1 MWSSRRRLRQSI
13 PDGFQTW
20 VEVIELTKGLCGRSR
35 PIHFRGVTTVVAKL
49 FNLVKP
55 HLALFGEKDFQQFRA
70 IERMVRDLN
79 FDLEIVPV
87 PIVREPDGLAMSSR
101 NAYLTP
107 AERAQALSLSRALQA
122 VRERFDSQAGAAP
135 SELARLAT
143 GILAA
148 MPDVSVEYVE
158 VVDAETL
165 LPPMSRDGPLL
176 VAIAARVG
184 KTRLIDNTILRRA
197 R

>member
-1 MWSSRRRLRQSI
+1 
-13 PDGFQTW
+13 
-20 VEVIELTKGLCGRSR
+20 
-35 PIHFRGVTTVVAKL
+35 
-49 FNLVKP
+49 
-55 HLALFGEKDFQQFRA
+55 
-70 IERMVRDLN
+70 
-79 FDLEIVPV
+79 
-87 PIVREPDGLAMSSR
+87 MSSR